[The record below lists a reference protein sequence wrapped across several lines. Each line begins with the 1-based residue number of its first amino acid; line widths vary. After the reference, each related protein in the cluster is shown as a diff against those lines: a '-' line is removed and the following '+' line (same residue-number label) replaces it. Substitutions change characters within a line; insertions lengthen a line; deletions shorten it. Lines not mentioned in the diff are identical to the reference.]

1 MSPVGYTV
9 EVTNLSPNASEK
21 DVNDFFSFCGSIQHV
36 ELVRSGGYAC
46 TAYVTFE
53 DAYALETAVLLSGA
67 TIVDQCVC
75 IRHYGQ
81 YEGDFDM
88 WNSPSWKNE
97 DESGTM
103 YAMHADP
110 FVSSPGEAV
119 TLAQEV
125 VKTMVAK
132 GYVLSKD
139 AFIKAKAFDESY
151 KVSAM
156 AAAKVA
162 ELSKRIGLT
171 DKINAGVGAIK
182 SVDEK
187 YHVYDATKFVA
198 RTASSAATTVVNS
211 SYFAKGALWVSDA
224 LTKAAKVAA
233 DLGSNGNKS

>member
-21 DVNDFFSFCGSIQHV
+21 DVYDFFSFCGSVQHV
-36 ELVRSGGYAC
+36 EFVRFGEYAC
-46 TAYVTFE
+46 AAYVTFE
-53 DAYALETAVLLSGA
+53 DAYALETAVILSGA

-75 IRHYGQ
+75 IRHYGH
-81 YEGDFDM
+81 YEDGFDM

-110 FVSSPGEAV
+110 FVSSPSEAV

-151 KVSAM
+151 KLSAL

-187 YHVYDATKFVA
+187 LHVYEATKFVA
-198 RTASSAATTVVNS
+198 RTAATAVVNS

-233 DLGSNGNKS
+233 DLGSHHGNKS